1 MLNKSPKIAKMVKKT
16 SKIEDTIIQ
25 PKNDKKTRVL
35 YARVSSLDQKTDRQ
49 TVDAK
54 SYDLVIE
61 DKCSGSIPFFEREGG
76 KKIKLLVEKGC
87 SMELEVKSLDRLGR
101 SLLDILN
108 TILFFNSHKISINF
122 ISQGLRTL
130 NEKGEEN
137 PIAKMVYSILGVV
150 AEMEKRNINERTR
163 EGIAIAK
170 ALGKYTGRKN
180 GSKEDIHQ
188 FLSKPK
194 NKKALDYVK
203 KGYRNSEISK
213 ITGMSINTIVKIRKY
228 GCAHA

>member
-1 MLNKSPKIAKMVKKT
+1 MVKKA

-25 PKNDKKTRVL
+25 PKNDKKTRIL
-35 YARVSSLDQKTDRQ
+35 YARVSGLLQKTDRQ

-87 SMELEVKSLDRLGR
+87 NMELDVHAIDRIGR
-101 SLLDILN
+101 DLLDILN
-108 TILFFNSHKISINF
+108 TILFFNSHKISIYF
-122 ISQGLRTL
+122 VSQGLKTL

-137 PIAKMVYSILGVV
+137 AVAKMVISILGVV
-150 AEMEKRNINERTR
+150 AEMEKKNINERTR

-170 ALGKYTGRKN
+170 ALGKYKGRNK
-180 GSKEDIHQ
+180 GTTEDVHY

-194 NKKALDYVK
+194 NKKVMDYIK
-203 KGYRNSEISK
+203 KGFKNSEISK
-213 ITGMSINTIVKIRKY
+213 ITGLSVNTIVKVRKY
-228 GCAHA
+228 ANA

>member
-1 MLNKSPKIAKMVKKT
+1 MVKKT

>member
-1 MLNKSPKIAKMVKKT
+1 MNQNL

-25 PKNDKKTRVL
+25 PKNDKKTRIL
-35 YARVSSLDQKTDRQ
+35 YARVSGLDQKTDRQ

-87 SMELEVKSLDRLGR
+87 NMELDVHAIDRIGR
-101 SLLDILN
+101 DLLDILN
-108 TILFFNSHKISINF
+108 TILFFNSKKIAIYF
-122 ISQGLRTL
+122 VSQGLVTL
-130 NEKGEEN
+130 NNKGEEN
-137 PIAKMVYSILGVV
+137 AVAKMVYSILGVI
-150 AEMEKRNINERTR
+150 AEMDKRNINERTR

-170 ALGKYTGRKN
+170 ALGKYKGRNK
-180 GSKEDIHQ
+180 GTKEDVHY

-194 NKKALDYVK
+194 NKKVLDYIK
-203 KGYRNSEISK
+203 KDYKNSEISK
-213 ITGMSINTIVKIRKY
+213 ITGLSINTIVKVRKY
-228 GCAHA
+228 AKA